1 MHIYITD
8 GGQDMDR
15 TTIMLP
21 PELKTRASNQA
32 KRMRI
37 SLGQYIR
44 GALQKSLD
52 MENSPEV
59 NEDSFFLDNDVFNG
73 TAPEDLASQH
83 DEYLYGDK
91 K

>member
-1 MHIYITD
+1 
-8 GGQDMDR
+8 MDR

-21 PELKTRASNQA
+21 PELKTRATNQA
-32 KRMRI
+32 KKMRI

-44 GALQKSLD
+44 EALKKSLE
-52 MENSPEV
+52 MENNQAS
-59 NEDSFFLDNDVFNG
+59 NEDSLFLDNAVFDG
-73 TAPEDLASQH
+73 ATPEDLASNH